1 MPLCQVYLGSGRDA
15 SNLEQLKAHGVGRV
29 LNVAD
34 DVPNFH
40 ADAGIAYRRLEVADF
55 GAEALRHEGGIRRVF
70 GAAWDFVADAEA
82 AAAPNVLVHC
92 ANGSNRSA
100 TVVLALL
107 MLQGCDLRSA
117 WHTVKSRRRCAMPLR
132 DNRQAL
138 VEFEVELRGV
148 SSMKEEDFGA
158 VG

>member
-1 MPLCQVYLGSGRDA
+1 MGSGRDA

-40 ADAGIAYRRLEVADF
+40 ADTGITYRRLEVADF
-55 GAEALRHEGGIRRVF
+55 GSEALRHEGGIRRVF
-70 GAAWDFVADAEA
+70 GAARDFVADATP

-107 MLQGCDLRSA
+107 MLHGCDLRSA
-117 WHTVKSRRRCAMPLR
+117 WHTVKSRRRGAMPLR

-158 VG
+158 VD